1 MNVYTI
7 KVTLPIRSYLKKF
20 IAKFKEVEPFLL
32 EQKRCH
38 FSAIILEPLENQ
50 DPKCGEI
57 EKIRFNEELTCLY
70 HSADLRKKSFSL
82 THESILLIDFRLKT
96 MFDQQLV
103 DFINMV
109 RAGAEMTIEDAILL
123 FCKHYDISDDDLAL
137 ETVQKMYYRARYPQ
151 PKKETKP
158 KDDRAL
164 GLFTLS
170 FPD

>member
-20 IAKFKEVEPFLL
+20 IAKFKSVEPFHL

-38 FSAIILEPLENQ
+38 FSAIILEPLENE

-57 EKIRFNEELTCLY
+57 EKIRFNEELTCIY
-70 HSADLRKKSFSL
+70 HSAELRKKAFSIS
-82 THESILLIDFRLKT
+82 HESVLLIDFRLKT

-103 DFINMV
+103 DFITMV
-109 RAGAEMTIEDAILL
+109 RQGADMTIEDAILL
-123 FCKHYDISDDDLAL
+123 FCKHYEITDDDLAL

-151 PKKETKP
+151 PKKELKP
-158 KDDRAL
+158 KNDKGFD
-164 GLFTLS
+164 LFSLS
-170 FPD
+170 FLD